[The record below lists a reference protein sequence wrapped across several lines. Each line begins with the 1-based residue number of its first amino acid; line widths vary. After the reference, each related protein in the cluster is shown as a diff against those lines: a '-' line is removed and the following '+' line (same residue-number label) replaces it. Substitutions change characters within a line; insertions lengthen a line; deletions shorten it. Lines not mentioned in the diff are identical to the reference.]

1 MHRYRVEMFDESN
14 DVLICT
20 RDFQF
25 RSEADTYS
33 KNVSTL
39 KGILAKV
46 KVREGDQ
53 METYELIAIGT
64 TIAFWLVVYLIYK
77 ST

>member
-1 MHRYRVEMFDESN
+1 MYRYRVEIFDVSN

-46 KVREGDQ
+46 KVREDR
-53 METYELIAIGT
+53 
-64 TIAFWLVVYLIYK
+64 
-77 ST
+77 

>member
-1 MHRYRVEMFDESN
+1 MHRYRVEMFDVSN

-33 KNVSTL
+33 KNINTL

-46 KVREGDQ
+46 KVREGD
-53 METYELIAIGT
+53 
-64 TIAFWLVVYLIYK
+64 
-77 ST
+77 

>member
-1 MHRYRVEMFDESN
+1 MYRYRVEMFDESN

-25 RSEADTYS
+25 KPEADTYS
-33 KNVSTL
+33 KTINNL

-46 KVREGDQ
+46 KVRKDR
-53 METYELIAIGT
+53 
-64 TIAFWLVVYLIYK
+64 
-77 ST
+77 